1 MTLYRCS
8 GCGMAQTAINDL
20 QGQAHTRTGRKP
32 SGCAGLWMRLE
43 GAREGVVLFA
53 ETA

>member
-1 MTLYRCS
+1 MSTYRCS
-8 GCGMAQTAINDL
+8 ECGMENKAINEL

-32 SGCAGLWMRLE
+32 SGCAGRWVRLE